1 MKNYRLFLRS
11 ACAGFLL
18 ISLSSGAE
26 ELSGKIVRILDGDTV
41 ELVTL
46 PANVPAVEVPV
57 RVRLNG
63 IDAPEKKQAY
73 GQRSKQHLADLIG
86 GKWVKVIFTKHDRYQ
101 RLLGDIVMKECK
113 PECHTLDVNADM
125 VNAGMAWAYR
135 YHNEATSP
143 KMASLEATVR
153 SRKQGLWKDSNP
165 VEPWKWRR
173 EHH

>member
-63 IDAPEKKQAY
+63 IDAPEKNRLTGSA
-73 GQRSKQHLADLIG
+73 RNSTLPISSG
-86 GKWVKVIFTKHDRYQ
+86 GS
-101 RLLGDIVMKECK
+101 G
-113 PECHTLDVNADM
+113 
-125 VNAGMAWAYR
+125 
-135 YHNEATSP
+135 
-143 KMASLEATVR
+143 
-153 SRKQGLWKDSNP
+153 
-165 VEPWKWRR
+165 
-173 EHH
+173 